1 MIFLLIDRCFEKF
14 TILPFLLKRLLL
26 EGFIVLPF
34 LTHFPTS
41 RRRFSKKWQDCKFS
55 KHLSVSRNIINSEAD
70 KSAVGWCML

>member
-26 EGFIVLPF
+26 EGFIV
-34 LTHFPTS
+34 S

-55 KHLSVSRNIINSEAD
+55 KHLSVSRNIINSKAD
-70 KSAVGWCML
+70 KSAVGWCVL